1 MMKVSD
7 PISDKLRDIKIQ
19 IKKQEKTY
27 TQRLKYQAMNEMR
40 QSKNREKERRQKRI
54 SVKIFTYFNR
64 IYIYQTM
71 SKSIR
76 LCCAQMLPK
85 YCHQIKSH
93 PTKTTAD
100 TLNHSLEKEISILSH
115 LGFVVGAA
123 ACVLYTL
130 FAPLLHYVET
140 NWR

>member
-64 IYIYQTM
+64 IYISDNVKVY
-71 SKSIR
+71 
-76 LCCAQMLPK
+76 
-85 YCHQIKSH
+85 
-93 PTKTTAD
+93 
-100 TLNHSLEKEISILSH
+100 
-115 LGFVVGAA
+115 
-123 ACVLYTL
+123 
-130 FAPLLHYVET
+130 
-140 NWR
+140 